1 MKVGDLVVMDCNDG
15 SDFTP
20 AEWGS
25 GIVLE
30 TGDRSG
36 FVAVHWSV
44 IGLSW
49 ETPEMLVCINAT
61 Q

>member
-1 MKVGDLVVMDCNDG
+1 MKVGDLVTMDCNDG

-20 AEWGS
+20 AEWGC

-30 TGDRSG
+30 PADRSG

-49 ETPEMLVCINAT
+49 ETPEMLVRINAT
-61 Q
+61 

>member
-1 MKVGDLVVMDCNDG
+1 MQVGDLVVMDC
-15 SDFTP
+15 SDSSHFTA

-30 TGDRSG
+30 TADRSG
-36 FVAVHWSV
+36 YVAVHWSV

-49 ETPEMLVCINAT
+49 ETPEMLETISAT
-61 Q
+61 W

>member
-1 MKVGDLVVMDCNDG
+1 MQVGDLVVMDCRD
-15 SDFTP
+15 SSHFTA

-25 GIVLE
+25 GIVVQ
-30 TGDRSG
+30 TVTSG

-49 ETPEMLVCINAT
+49 ETPNFLVCINESR
-61 Q
+61 